1 VSERTP
7 WRADG
12 MSEEEDATALVSEKD
27 FHYFHDAKIKPATL
41 KNPKLDA
48 QFETNSNVGM
58 AQESKTRAYILTL
71 FLNFGHSDL
80 FRISIFC

>member
-58 AQESKTRAYILTL
+58 AQESKTRRAYISTL

-80 FRISIFC
+80 FK

>member
-7 WRADG
+7 WGTGG
-12 MSEEEDATALVSEKD
+12 MSEEQGTTAFVSGKG

-58 AQESKTRAYILTL
+58 AQESKTRRAYISTL
-71 FLNFGHSDL
+71 FLNFAHSDL
-80 FRISIFC
+80 FK